1 MKIAFDTKYR
11 TGRRTYTYLLLK
23 HCWWLVLVAL
33 GFFYL
38 AFSISWGSLHAA
50 TAQFLA
56 GNPSWYIDTGMLT
69 QWSALVAIAFLIV
82 VYLDVSV
89 RYRQYAFHV
98 DDHAFHLRRGLFR
111 VQEITIPYA
120 QISNVHIEQPYHWR
134 LLGLA
139 QLDITISS
147 SRDALRAKKRREF
160 LIPCIDKSLARAL
173 SRFLIEEASGYDDE
187 DDDAEYDDEDD
198 AEDIEIDSATI
209 TSRNGR

>member
-1 MKIAFDTKYR
+1 MKIAFDTRYR
-11 TGRRTYTYLLLK
+11 TGRRTYLYLLVK
-23 HCWWLVLVAL
+23 HCWWLIAVAA

-38 AFSISWGSLHAA
+38 SVSISWGALHDA
-50 TAQFLA
+50 TTQFLA
-56 GNPSWYIDTGMLT
+56 SNPNWYVDTGMLS
-69 QWSALVAIAFLIV
+69 QWSALIALSFLIV
-82 VYLDVSV
+82 IYLDVSV
-89 RYRQYAFHV
+89 RYRRYSFHV

-160 LIPCIDKSLARAL
+160 LIPCIDKPLARAL

-187 DDDAEYDDEDD
+187 DDDEYYDDEDD
-198 AEDIEIDSATI
+198 AEDVEVEATA
-209 TSRNGR
+209 RP